1 MAGQK
6 RATGERVI
14 GAVIAAL
21 FVCGFSTMAAPA
33 HGQIVNVQ
41 SLVGR
46 AVQDGW
52 TGNAALSGDWL
63 AGNSRLRAGSATATQ
78 YWRGG
83 PWLGLLTVAGA
94 YGIKGS
100 ATGWQETPFQQKIF
114 EHGRLRRQLSDHL
127 SAEAFVQH
135 EYDRW
140 RRLELRALVGGG
152 LRWDGHPIDGLALA
166 AGLSLMGQAEQLLSP
181 KAGDPLGL
189 VYELRLSSYLS
200 GALELS
206 KNAAVSATLYAQPQ
220 PMDPADIRGLVDVAL
235 QVAAT
240 PRWSLKLQHSLAL
253 DSRPPI
259 GVEGYDATTKAAL
272 VAGW

>member
-1 MAGQK
+1 MA
-6 RATGERVI
+6 RPHR
-14 GAVIAAL
+14 AAL
-21 FVCGFSTMAAPA
+21 VRWALAWGTLLWGLGLLGAPRPA
-33 HGQIVNVQ
+33 WGQIVNVQ

-46 AVQDGW
+46 AVEDGW
-52 TGNAALSGDWL
+52 TGQAALSGDWL

-83 PWLGLLTVAGA
+83 PWLALLTVAGA
-94 YGIKGS
+94 YGVKGS
-100 ATGWQETPFQQKIF
+100 ASGWQETPFQQKIF
-114 EHGRLRRQLSDHL
+114 EHARLRRQLGAQL

-152 LRWDGHPIDGLALA
+152 LRWDGHPAEGLALA
-166 AGLSLMGQAEQLLSP
+166 AGLSLMAQTEQLLAP
-181 KAGDPLGL
+181 KAGDPAGL
-189 VYELRLSSYLS
+189 VSELRLSSYLS
-200 GALELS
+200 TALELS
-206 KNAAVSATLYAQPQ
+206 KHAALSATLYAQPR
-220 PMDPADIRGLVDVAL
+220 PLALADVRGLVDLAL

>member
-1 MAGQK
+1 MDQQRKSLDVRRFAG
-6 RATGERVI
+6 GL
-14 GAVIAAL
+14 AL
-21 FVCGFSTMAAPA
+21 LSALVALGIAAPA
-33 HGQIVNVQ
+33 RAQIVNVQ

-52 TGNAALSGDWL
+52 SGNAALSGDWL

-83 PWLGLLTVAGA
+83 PWLALLTVAGA
-94 YGIKGS
+94 YGVKGS
-100 ATGWQETPFQQKIF
+100 ATGWQEVPFQQKIF
-114 EHGRLRRQLSDHL
+114 EHGRVRRQLGEQL

-152 LRWDGHPIDGLALA
+152 LRWDGHPLDGLALA
-166 AGLSLMGQAEQLLSP
+166 AGLSLMAQAEQLLSP
-181 KAGDPLGL
+181 KAGDPQGL
-189 VYELRLSSYLS
+189 ASELRLSSYLS
-200 GALELS
+200 GAVELS
-206 KNAAVSATLYAQPQ
+206 KNAALSATLYAQPRPLQ
-220 PMDPADIRGLVDVAL
+220 PADVRGLVDVAV

-240 PRWSLKLQHSLAL
+240 PRWSLKLQHSLAV
-253 DSRPPI
+253 DSRPP
-259 GVEGYDATTKAAL
+259 VAVRGYDATTKAAL